1 MAGTS
6 LLVAPLC
13 IVYRDPAD
21 VYSAFRVLYSTILAK
36 VSVVTPCTCP
46 SWDLGGAGALTLPS
60 LLSATESLLFDA
72 DPALAW
78 HIQRAGTS
86 VARLTGPWLV
96 SCFVGF
102 LDPAEVLSLWD
113 RIVGCE
119 SSTPVALVAVG
130 VLLLRRDALLAVHS
144 PIEMDLTI
152 ANIRSLRVS
161 SLLALTLTAGV

>member
-1 MAGTS
+1 M
-6 LLVAPLC
+6 
-13 IVYRDPAD
+13 
-21 VYSAFRVLYSTILAK
+21 
-36 VSVVTPCTCP
+36 
-46 SWDLGGAGALTLPS
+46 
-60 LLSATESLLFDA
+60 
-72 DPALAW
+72 
-78 HIQRAGTS
+78 
-86 VARLTGPWLV
+86 V